1 MDILAEEQKYQLN
14 ATDRCDKCSAQAYVL
29 VRGTQGELLF
39 CGHHYNSIVD
49 DPEGYKKIMSF
60 MYEIIDE
67 RHKLSGSEM
76 A

>member
-1 MDILAEEQKYQLN
+1 METITQDAKNEMN
-14 ATDRCDKCSAQAYVL
+14 ATDRCDKCGAQAYVL

-49 DPEGYKKIMSF
+49 NPEGYKKIMSF
-60 MYEIIDE
+60 MYEIVDQ
-67 RHKLSGSEM
+67 RHKLSNLES